1 MGISIHFLPLKSRQ
15 QYGAG
20 EKKRV
25 LNEIWWNRQS
35 DKKKLNIWT
44 VYCGKGRTVVP
55 AELIKDITYVK
66 ERGTWNR
73 WGENRYICL
82 SIASE
87 EGSSFPFLMI
97 IYSKIPMP
105 KVWEFCSLYKYKR
118 MWNKFITF
126 GNKGNYGDHAGGEKV
141 WGKKL

>member
-1 MGISIHFLPLKSRQ
+1 MVQARKKEYLMKF
-15 QYGAG
+15 G
-20 EKKRV
+20 ETDRAKKRSWIFE
-25 LNEIWWNRQS
+25 LYIQFKYS
-35 DKKKLNIWT
+35 T

-66 ERGTWNR
+66 DRGTWNR